1 MRNLALMVAARIG
14 TNVTILIVAVLACC
28 ASPAAALPRGAKI
41 TTAGLGPIKIGMTEH
56 QVERA
61 GHRRITRR
69 GGAGTGE
76 CTTATLGDK
85 VYGLFTGN
93 LLARIYVGN
102 RRYATRSGIRA
113 GDTEAAVYAAYPGQI
128 VTLPHEY
135 DPDGHYLEIRDGNRK
150 VVFETDGHR
159 VEQIS
164 TGRMPEINYVEG
176 CA

>member
-1 MRNLALMVAARIG
+1 MRCGSCVARNREQRG
-14 TNVTILIVAVLACC
+14 QDEGKQRDCDVTMAHCGHLNRA
-28 ASPAAALPRGAKI
+28 PRDRWQG
-41 TTAGLGPIKIGMTEH
+41 
-56 QVERA
+56 
-61 GHRRITRR
+61 

-93 LLARIYVGN
+93 LLARIYVGS

-113 GDTEAAVYAAYPGQI
+113 GDTEAAVYAAYAGQI
-128 VTLPHEY
+128 VTLSHDY